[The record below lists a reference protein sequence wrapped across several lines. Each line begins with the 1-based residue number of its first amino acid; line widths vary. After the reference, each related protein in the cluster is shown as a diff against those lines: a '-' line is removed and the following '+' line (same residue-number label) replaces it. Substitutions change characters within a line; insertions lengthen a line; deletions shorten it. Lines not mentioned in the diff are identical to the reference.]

1 MCSCIVL
8 VLVGVFMYSASA
20 CGCATGCQYC
30 AYLQRRAFVSVM
42 ARQKNFKFDAT
53 DERVSDPNPILLFIA
68 MVIHATMAT
77 SSVHRT
83 CST

>member
-1 MCSCIVL
+1 M
-8 VLVGVFMYSASA
+8 LVGVFMYSA
-20 CGCATGCQYC
+20 CGCVTGCQHC